1 MAKKKKNWIFGIVAA
16 VILAGLGLGWYTY
29 TTLFSANVDLSKA
42 QPELYIRHGD
52 QFEDVVA
59 SLEKTGAIINMT
71 EFVNTAKLKKYDKH
85 IKSGCYILKNGM
97 SSFELVRLLASGNQT
112 PVKLTFNNK
121 RTAPELAGR
130 LAEVLEMDSASALA
144 AIMNDTLLKKWDVDQ
159 YNAIGVFI
167 PNTYEIYWDITP
179 SKLMARMKKEYD
191 KFWDK
196 NRKAKLAR
204 TGLTQ
209 KEVSILAS
217 IVEEEQNQKYD
228 EQPLI
233 AGLYI
238 NRLRKGMKLESDPTV
253 KFAVNDFSIR
263 RVLSAHLLTDSPY
276 NTYKYAG
283 LPPGPIRIPSI
294 QAIDNVLNFRE
305 SNYIFMCAKEDF
317 SGYHN
322 FAVTADEHEANARR
336 YHNSLNKQRIFK

>member
-1 MAKKKKNWIFGIVAA
+1 MCRGN
-16 VILAGLGLGWYTY
+16 
-29 TTLFSANVDLSKA
+29 
-42 QPELYIRHGD
+42 
-52 QFEDVVA
+52 
-59 SLEKTGAIINMT
+59 
-71 EFVNTAKLKKYDKH
+71 KLKKYDKH

>member
-1 MAKKKKNWIFGIVAA
+1 MAKNKKSKILGCLAAIVVLGVGAA
-16 VILAGLGLGWYTY
+16 LYAYSF
-29 TTLFSANVDLSKA
+29 LFSANVDLKKA
-42 QPELYIRHGD
+42 GPELYISHGD
-52 QFEDVVA
+52 TFDDVVA
-59 SLEKTGAIINMT
+59 NLEKTGAIKNIGA
-71 EFVNTAKLKKYDKH
+71 FVKTSKLKKYDRH
-85 IKSGCYILKNGM
+85 VKSGRYIMKDGM
-97 SSFELVRLLASGNQT
+97 SSLELVRLLASGNQT
-112 PVKLTFNNK
+112 PIKLTFNNK

-130 LAEVLEMDSASALA
+130 LAEVLEMDSLTALA
-144 AIMNDTLLKKWDVDQ
+144 AIKNDTLLTKWGIDSN
-159 YNAIGVFI
+159 NAISVFI
-167 PNTYEIYWDITP
+167 PNTYEIYWDIAP
-179 SKLMARMKKEYD
+179 AKLMERMKKEYD
-191 KFWDK
+191 KFWDSK
-196 NRKAKLAR
+196 RKAKLAR

-263 RVLSAHLLTDSPY
+263 RVLSVHLKTDSPY
-276 NTYKYAG
+276 NTYMYAG

-322 FAVTADEHEANARR
+322 FAETSAEHEANAKR

>member
-1 MAKKKKNWIFGIVAA
+1 MAKSKKKWILGGLTA
-16 VILAGLGLGWYTY
+16 VTLVGLGVAYY
-29 TTLFSANVDLSKA
+29 AYSSLFAANVQLKNA
-42 QPELYIRHGD
+42 QPELYIKHGD
-52 QFEDVVA
+52 TFDDVVA
-59 SLEKTGAIINMT
+59 SLEKTGAIKDMDKFIS
-71 EFVNTAKLKKYDKH
+71 TAKMKKYDQH
-85 IKSGCYILKNGM
+85 VKSGCYIMKNGM

-130 LAEVLEMDSASALA
+130 LAEVLEMDSLTALE
-144 AIMNDTLLKKWDVDQ
+144 AIYNDTLLDKWGIDRA
-159 YNAIGVFI
+159 NAISVFV

-179 SKLMARMKKEYD
+179 AKLMARMKKEYD
-191 KFWDK
+191 NFWNS

-204 TGLTQ
+204 TGLSQ

-228 EQPLI
+228 EQPAI

-253 KFAVNDFSIR
+253 KFAVGDFTIR
-263 RVLSAHLLTDSPY
+263 RVLTAHLSTDSPY
-276 NTYKYAG
+276 NTYMYAG

-294 QAIDNVLNFRE
+294 KAIDNVLNFKE
-305 SNYIFMCAKEDF
+305 SDYIYMCAKEDF

-322 FAVTADEHEANARR
+322 FAVTGAEHQANAQR
-336 YHNSLNKQRIFK
+336 YHSALNRQRIYK